1 MSTPSLDRYAEDFER
16 LRALPPERREAALAA
31 LPLGE
36 DERAT
41 LRRLLDAD
49 TDADDPLARA
59 LGAGAARLAAPRDD
73 RLGPYRLLRELGAGG
88 MGTVF
93 LAERVDGGF
102 EQRVAIKLL
111 RGFPTADGLRRL
123 RQERQ
128 ILAGLDHPHIARL
141 LDGGETAD
149 GQPWLALE
157 YVDGLGL
164 LDYAARRA
172 PRLRER
178 LELFDAMLDAVGHAH
193 QRLVVHRDL
202 KPANVLVNAAGEV
215 KLLDFGIA
223 RLVDLD
229 TAARETS
236 TRVFSAGYA
245 SPEQREGRTV
255 TTASDLYSLGVL
267 LGELVG
273 GRPGRDEREA
283 RTPAPLPID
292 AELGGILAKA
302 TDADPARRYAS
313 AGEFRDDLDRYR
325 QGRPVRAAP
334 MTAAYRLR
342 KFVGRHR
349 FGAIASVIA
358 ALALGLFVWRLDRE
372 RDRALVAEAVAQQA
386 RLASERDASRARAAL
401 GFLTDAFEAAAPE
414 NALSTTVSV
423 RDLLDAARAKLDAQT
438 LDAAV
443 ARSTQRLLGNLYDAL
458 GETDAAIDLFGRGLD
473 GAKAADRAEALALA
487 QDYDKYAD
495 LLGTNDRID
504 EARAALDQAVA
515 LRRAHAPDDLDE
527 QARDRLSLGLLH
539 HNAGED
545 AKAIPI
551 LQQVLERAAGAAPLP
566 LPLDMRTRQLLA
578 SLLSSNGD
586 CEAALGVAETGL
598 AHAAALAPNAPD
610 RLLLLR
616 EQAAAQ
622 RSCGRP
628 DQAEQILRAVITQQR
643 EVTGTGGLAMLQL
656 DNELALTLKDLGR
669 FREAAEVLR
678 RSTRVDNESK
688 YNQAVLLANLAVA
701 LDDAGDY
708 AQAFQMHERARAALD
723 AGQFDA
729 DSDIRRR
736 AARNEAR
743 TLAQTG
749 QPERAIAMLTDLRE
763 RARRLDGEASL
774 EYAMVTWQLAL
785 AQRRAAHLERATAL
799 TAEAEQRWS
808 ALVPP
813 EHSIFAHVHRQRAA
827 LALMQ
832 KRLDVAD
839 REIAA
844 AIAIFE
850 ANAASPVEL
859 ATVRSEQAEVRR
871 LQGRKDDARALL
883 AASLP
888 TLREAFLP
896 TQIWLAAAERTAA
909 QVGAK

>member
-1 MSTPSLDRYAEDFER
+1 VSTPSLDRYADDFER
-16 LRALPPERREAALAA
+16 LRALPPGEREAALAA

-41 LRRLLDAD
+41 LRRLLEAD

-59 LGAGAARLAAPRDD
+59 LGAGAARLAAPRDE
-73 RLGPYRLLRELGAGG
+73 RLGPYRLIRELGAGG

-102 EQRVAIKLL
+102 HQRVAIKLL

-128 ILAGLDHPHIARL
+128 ILAGLDHPNIARL
-141 LDGGETAD
+141 LDGGETAE

-164 LDYAARRA
+164 LDYAARHA
-172 PRLRER
+172 PRLHDR
-178 LELFDAMLDAVGHAH
+178 LTLFDAMLDAVGHAH

-245 SPEQREGRTV
+245 SPEQREGRAV

-267 LGELVG
+267 LRELVG
-273 GRPGRDEREA
+273 GRADRQTRA
-283 RTPAPLPID
+283 PAPLPLD
-292 AELGGILAKA
+292 AELAGIVAKA
-302 TDADPARRYAS
+302 TDEDPARRYAS

-325 QGRPVRAAP
+325 DGRPVRAAP
-334 MTAAYRLR
+334 MTGAYRLR

-349 FGAIASVIA
+349 VGVAASLLA
-358 ALALGLFVWRLDRE
+358 ALALGVFVWRLDRE
-372 RDRALVAEAVAQQA
+372 RERALGAEAVAQQA
-386 RLASERDASRARAAL
+386 RAASERDAARARAAL

-423 RDLLDAARAKLDAQT
+423 RDLLDTARAKLDAQK
-438 LDAAV
+438 LDPAV
-443 ARSTQRLLGNLYDAL
+443 ARSTQRLLGSLYNAL
-458 GETDAAIDLFGRGLD
+458 GETDTAIELFGRGLD
-473 GAKAADRAEALALA
+473 GAQAGDRAEALALA

-495 LLGTNDRID
+495 LLGTNDRIE
-504 EARAALDQAVA
+504 EARAALDAAAA
-515 LRRAHAPDDLDE
+515 LRRKHAPDDLDE
-527 QARDRLSLGLLH
+527 RARDLISLGFLH

-551 LQQVLERAAGAAPLP
+551 LKQVFERPAGAAPLP
-566 LPLDMRTRQLLA
+566 SPLAVHASQMLA
-578 SLLSSNGD
+578 ALLSSNGD
-586 CEAALGVAETGL
+586 CEAALGVVESALSRADG
-598 AHAAALAPNAPD
+598 LAPNAPD

-628 DQAEQILRAVITQQR
+628 EQAERILRAVIEQQR
-643 EVTGTGGLAMLQL
+643 EVTGGGGIAMLQL

-708 AQAFQMHERARAALD
+708 AQAFEMHARVRAALD
-723 AGQFDA
+723 GGQFDA

-736 AARNEAR
+736 AMRNEAR

-749 QPERAIAMLTDLRE
+749 QPERAIDMLADLRE
-763 RARRLDGEASL
+763 RALRIDGEASL

-785 AQRRAAHLERATAL
+785 AQRRAAHVEQAEAL
-799 TAEAEQRWS
+799 TSEAERLW
-808 ALVPP
+808 AGLVPP
-813 EHSIFAHVHRQRAA
+813 THSVFAHVHRQRAA

-832 KRLDVAD
+832 NRLDVAD
-839 REIAA
+839 RELAA
-844 AIAIFE
+844 AIAIVE

-871 LQGRKDDARALL
+871 LQGRKDEARALL
-883 AASLP
+883 ASSLP
-888 TLREAFLP
+888 AMRDAFLP

-909 QVGAK
+909 QVGIP